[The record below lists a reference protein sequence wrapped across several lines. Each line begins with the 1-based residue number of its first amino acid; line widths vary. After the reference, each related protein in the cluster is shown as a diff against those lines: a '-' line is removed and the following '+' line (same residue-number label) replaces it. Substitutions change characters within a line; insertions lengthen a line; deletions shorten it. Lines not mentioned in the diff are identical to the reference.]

1 MDRAARCGRG
11 LTRTM
16 PHRAGSVARILLAAA
31 LLFATSFAAIEPTA
45 VVAQPRSDDFLL
57 ERAADASR
65 LQDLLSSHTPAKTWF
80 RLEEPGYPPVELAFG
95 GASSGRLLS
104 LGSVSKTVTG
114 IGIALLIQEG
124 RIELNTKMKDILGEY
139 FVEHGS
145 RLDPSLDD
153 ITVERLLTHRAGLR
167 GNLISDP
174 AHGLATA
181 EVTSKV
187 GGETEFFDYLAAS
200 REVRSDRSS
209 KFLYSNLSYLIL
221 GMVIEAASGQ
231 KYAEF
236 CQQSVLRPMGI
247 TDAVIPAEWTIVG
260 PFGGWRMTLA
270 DVLKLRETFD
280 LYHPSILDRR
290 TLERTILGKLGG
302 S

>member
-1 MDRAARCGRG
+1 
-11 LTRTM
+11 M

-57 ERAADASR
+57 ERAAVASR

-139 FVEHGS
+139 FVRHGS

-174 AHGLATA
+174 IHGLATA

-200 REVRSDRSS
+200 GENQSDGRKPVTYCARRSTSTGSDPTFVIVHLVGGTARHRAPFNRLNRLLGFDNWRSGCRAGHRYATATS
-209 KFLYSNLSYLIL
+209 TTSYVSLRT
-221 GMVIEAASGQ
+221 AS
-231 KYAEF
+231 
-236 CQQSVLRPMGI
+236 
-247 TDAVIPAEWTIVG
+247 
-260 PFGGWRMTLA
+260 
-270 DVLKLRETFD
+270 
-280 LYHPSILDRR
+280 
-290 TLERTILGKLGG
+290 
-302 S
+302 